1 MRLFGAEPNVA
12 STARESRIWAFPP
25 FTYRG
30 LEWKK
35 LNVDMKKLRRYFRY
49 FAFAPA
55 LALAGCTG
63 LPLSGSASAPLTLD
77 VAAKT
82 EPGQIIQTQ
91 RPIVLRITKYVDARP
106 GAVSGFIGNVNSTI
120 FDMHTSKLEVQDLS
134 SVVTAAIQN
143 QFNASGFQSIVDDT
157 AAAPRADF
165 NLSGVIRK
173 FRMDIAARD
182 EVSVEVETTLT
193 DARDGA
199 VLWSGV
205 VAEKTDRFAGVAG
218 NTRNTI
224 TRYLSAAL
232 GKVST
237 KTREAVS
244 SSIAKTY
251 PDLFIRA
258 TPTGAATAG
267 VTVMTEPAPRV
278 TTPQT
283 GRPGTIGYL
292 QITTIPP
299 RAKVYIAEVYYGL
312 SPLKLELEAGI
323 FTLQLKLEPFK
334 TATEKISVRKGD
346 TTEIEIR
353 FEK

>member
-1 MRLFGAEPNVA
+1 L
-12 STARESRIWAFPP
+12 IQAFPP
-25 FTYRG
+25 FSCRS
-30 LEWKK
+30 LKWKK
-35 LNVDMKKLRRYFRY
+35 LNVNLNILCSYFRCA
-49 FAFAPA
+49 AFASA
-55 LALAGCTG
+55 LALAGCGG
-63 LPLSGSASAPLTLD
+63 LPLSGPASAPLTLD
-77 VAAKT
+77 VAAKI
-82 EPGQIIQTQ
+82 EPGQVIQTQ
-91 RPIVLRITKYVDARP
+91 RPFVLRITKYVDARP

-120 FDMHTSKLEVQDLS
+120 FDMHTSKLEVQDLPGI
-134 SVVTAAIQN
+134 VTAAIQN
-143 QFNASGFQSIVDDT
+143 QFNASGFESFIDGS

-165 NLSGVIRK
+165 NLAGVIRK

-182 EVSVEVETTLT
+182 DVSIEVESTLT

-237 KTREAVS
+237 KTRETVS

-251 PDLFIRA
+251 PDLFIQA
-258 TPTGAATAG
+258 TPAHAATAG
-267 VTVMTEPAPRV
+267 VNVMTEPVPRV
-278 TTPQT
+278 TAPKTARLGAT
-283 GRPGTIGYL
+283 GYL

-299 RAKVYIAEVYYGL
+299 RAKVYIADVYYGL
-312 SPLKLELEAGI
+312 SPLKLELDPGI

-334 TATEKISVRKGD
+334 TATEKISVRKDD